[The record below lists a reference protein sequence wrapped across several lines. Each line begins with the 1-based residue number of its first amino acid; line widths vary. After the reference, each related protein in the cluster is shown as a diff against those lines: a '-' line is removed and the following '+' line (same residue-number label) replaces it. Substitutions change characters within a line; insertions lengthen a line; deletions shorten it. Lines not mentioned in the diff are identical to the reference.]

1 MKLAVLYIDCSCQNG
16 CVIVIICWGFIV
28 PQKIM
33 KMTENEAGFERLEA
47 RGFAVDR
54 SNSKINLRT

>member
-1 MKLAVLYIDCSCQNG
+1 
-16 CVIVIICWGFIV
+16 
-28 PQKIM
+28 M

>member
-33 KMTENEAGFERLEA
+33 KMTENEAGFERL
-47 RGFAVDR
+47 AVDR
-54 SNSKINLRT
+54 NNSKINLRT